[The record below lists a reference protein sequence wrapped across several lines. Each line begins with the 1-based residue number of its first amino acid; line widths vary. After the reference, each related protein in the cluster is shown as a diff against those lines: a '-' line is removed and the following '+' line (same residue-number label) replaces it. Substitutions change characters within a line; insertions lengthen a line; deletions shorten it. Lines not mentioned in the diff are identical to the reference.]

1 MGMIV
6 QDKHFSY
13 YILITDQI
21 HCLTAFTSWDIGQ
34 YMYRNWLFPR
44 LWRNKFWNYFKV
56 RNFRKIKFGDFAIF
70 CKFAKVWNREVF
82 DLVALAKVSSREN
95 VQFFGRESI
104 SREKYFLL

>member
-21 HCLTAFTSWDIGQ
+21 HCLTAFT
-34 YMYRNWLFPR
+34 YWLFPR

-56 RNFRKIKFGDFAIF
+56 RNFCKIKFGDFAIF

-82 DLVALAKVSSREN
+82 DLVALAKVSSPEN
-95 VQFFGRESI
+95 AQFFGRESI